1 VDALENPVRRGAVK
15 PAALLLPALVAA
27 AAIWVF
33 AGAAG
38 FGFSQDDFAALA
50 RAAGLLP
57 RFTEPWRWL
66 ALQGYFDLMRPL
78 VGLDPLPY
86 HLVSLAGHA
95 LATVLVFRMIARFTG
110 PAAALAG
117 AVFFASHA
125 ASFTAIYWISTVGDL
140 YALAFALVA
149 LEAIDRGRAG
159 ALIAPLAF
167 ALSLLCKESLLL
179 LPVAVLAWRA
189 LDRARGTRRAP
200 LLDPALIAMT
210 AIAVAYAVYFIAQN
224 GLHGPPVPGA
234 EPYAMLGGRPLL
246 ENAATY
252 LGWTANPWVL
262 TMRGFTDAIDPPV
275 FGWGLGLAALWLA
288 GAFVPAL
295 RERGWLHA
303 GALYAAFILPVL
315 PLEKHTYHYYLYGAL
330 AGAGLAVA
338 ALIDAASTWMAGGTG
353 SVSPA
358 RRAARKPARAPHAAV
373 APALGALAALVFFLN
388 GHFTA
393 RKIETQPFGH
403 PELRAEPI
411 VDRAR
416 IATQVRNA
424 VEAAALPPGTTLLFY
439 SPEARAMAPASN
451 PSRETYWERNV
462 RSALYEGIAVRLFQ
476 PAVREVRFVT
486 EPAADSA
493 WYALYDITGRTRIVR
508 TAPPGER

>member
-1 VDALENPVRRGAVK
+1 MELQLERLASHRDGRLSAAQQQTLRGLSSAMTRLYATIEAVLQQAQLDYGVLRPHPRQFDVLREASGLADTLRPLAERRGLKV
-15 PAALLLPALVAA
+15 
-27 AAIWVF
+27 
-33 AGAAG
+33 
-38 FGFSQDDFAALA
+38 
-50 RAAGLLP
+50 R
-57 RFTEPWRWL
+57 
-66 ALQGYFDLMRPL
+66 
-78 VGLDPLPY
+78 
-86 HLVSLAGHA
+86 VSCDRGHA
-95 LATVLVFRMIARFTG
+95 PR
-110 PAAALAG
+110 
-117 AVFFASHA
+117 
-125 ASFTAIYWISTVGDL
+125 
-140 YALAFALVA
+140 
-149 LEAIDRGRAG
+149 
-159 ALIAPLAF
+159 
-167 ALSLLCKESLLL
+167 
-179 LPVAVLAWRA
+179 
-189 LDRARGTRRAP
+189 
-200 LLDPALIAMT
+200 
-210 AIAVAYAVYFIAQN
+210 
-224 GLHGPPVPGA
+224 
-234 EPYAMLGGRPLL
+234 L

-451 PSRETYWERNV
+451 PSRET
-462 RSALYEGIAVRLFQ
+462 
-476 PAVREVRFVT
+476 
-486 EPAADSA
+486 
-493 WYALYDITGRTRIVR
+493 
-508 TAPPGER
+508 